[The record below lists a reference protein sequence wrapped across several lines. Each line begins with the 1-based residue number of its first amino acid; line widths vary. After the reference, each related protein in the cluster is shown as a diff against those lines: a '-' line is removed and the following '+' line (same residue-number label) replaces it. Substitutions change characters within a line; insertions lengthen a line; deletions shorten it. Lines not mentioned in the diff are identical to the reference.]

1 MSTLRPPAASFFDH
15 NHADPWARAF
25 VDLPT
30 LNARVS
36 NAIVETINGVRAA
49 ARDPNAELR
58 TASLLVLGPAG
69 AGKTH
74 LFARL
79 RRKLGPRAIFVHLR
93 PLVGTEMTPRY
104 VLNEIVK
111 QLAYETATP
120 DGAPFRQLDTLVGAS
135 LAHLRGE
142 SLNMPRVFLDSCVD
156 LGEEKRREMLEAAIE
171 QLIERHP
178 EVDEAYLAR
187 LLEAPFMKPSNQRA
201 ALAWL
206 AGRDL
211 EESQLVRLGVPSGLA
226 EERIIGALQTLGV
239 FAAPGAPIVLVFDQ
253 LENLADPEGA
263 GNRVRAY
270 ANLVAELF
278 DAMRGFVIVQMAL
291 DTEWEQAIVPELS
304 QAQKTRLAVRLEL
317 IALPKA
323 EEARELV
330 RLWVD
335 QLPAQPEPFPWPF
348 GERRVKK
355 WCETVGMT
363 PRMLM
368 IACRQALA
376 EGPVEEEPEADAPR
390 DDTAPDFEPIDEASI
405 ADGLAAAWDQHL
417 AAARAALDEAAA
429 DRRSADA
436 ARLVGGVAC
445 ALRFVPGVKVSRID
459 ARQTVQIDATANDK
473 PASLCFLH
481 QTHPRAVTSAL
492 LKVAEA
498 KKKAKGEVLLIR
510 ERVLEFPP
518 TWKAVQGRQATLQR
532 EGVRWITLERDDAA
546 RLLAL
551 ESFIAAAR
559 SRDLEDARGR
569 LVGEPHVL
577 GWLERTLDV
586 ASWLIMRAFT
596 GGHEA
601 APAAESGLDVALT
614 PAMGVP
620 AVGDTEATIRA
631 CLASL
636 RIASLDR
643 IVREVARARPDT
655 TRAQVVDALKTMDV
669 YWYGRAIVGVSKE
682 QRP

>member
-1 MSTLRPPAASFFDH
+1 MSTLRPPAASPFDH
-15 NHADPWARAF
+15 NHADPWARTF
-25 VDLPT
+25 VDLPA
-30 LNARVS
+30 LNAPVS
-36 NAIVETINGVRAA
+36 NAIVETIHGVRSA
-49 ARDPNAELR
+49 ARDHGADLR

-104 VLNEIVK
+104 VLAEIVK
-111 QLAYETATP
+111 QLSYDTATP
-120 DGAPFRQLDTLVGAS
+120 EGAPFRQLDTLVGAS
-135 LAHLRGE
+135 LAHLLGE
-142 SLNMPRVFLDSCVD
+142 SANMPRVFLDGCVD
-156 LGEEKRREMLEAAIE
+156 MGDAKRRELLDDAVER
-171 QLIERHP
+171 LIERHR

-187 LLEAPFMKPSNQRA
+187 LLDAPFMTPSNQRA

-211 EESQLVRLGVPSGLA
+211 EESQLKRLGVSAGLA

-253 LENLADPEGA
+253 LENLSDPEGV

-278 DAMRGFVIVQMAL
+278 DAMRGYVIVQMAL
-291 DTEWEQAIVPELS
+291 DTEWEQAILPELS
-304 QAQKTRLAVRLEL
+304 QAQKTRLGARTEL
-317 IALPKA
+317 IALPKPD
-323 EEARELV
+323 ETRELV
-330 RLWVD
+330 RLWAE
-335 QLPAQPEPFPWPF
+335 QLPTHPEPFPWPF
-348 GERRVKK
+348 GERHVKK

-368 IACRQALA
+368 IACKQALA
-376 EGPVEEEPEADAPR
+376 EGEDAEPADDERR
-390 DDTAPDFEPIDEASI
+390 DEDTAPGLGAPVPDEASI
-405 ADGLAAAWDQHL
+405 ADGLAAAWEQHL
-417 AAARAALDEAAA
+417 AAARGALDEAAR

-445 ALRFVPGVKVSRID
+445 ALRFVPGVKVGRID
-459 ARQTVQIDATANDK
+459 ARQTMQIETTTNDK
-473 PASLCFLH
+473 PAALCFLH

-492 LKVAEA
+492 VKVAEI
-498 KKKAKGEVLLIR
+498 KKKQRANVLLVR

-518 TWKAVQGRQATLQR
+518 TWKAVHGKQATLQR
-532 EGVRWITLERDDAA
+532 EGVRWITLEREDAA

-551 ESFIAAAR
+551 ESFMAAAR

-569 LVGEPHVL
+569 IVDESHALA
-577 GWLERTLDV
+577 WLAQTHDV
-586 ASWLIMRAFT
+586 ASWTVVRAFT
-596 GGHEA
+596 AEEPLSEEEDAPGEEA
-601 APAAESGLDVALT
+601 PSAARAD
-614 PAMGVP
+614 
-620 AVGDTEATIRA
+620 DTAATIHA

-643 IVREVARARPDT
+643 LVREVVRARPDA
-655 TRAQVVDALKTMDV
+655 TRARIVEALQGMDV
-669 YWYGRAIVGVSKE
+669 RWYGRSVLGVNE
-682 QRP
+682 ERA